1 METHQREDPCMVV
14 YICGRAMDGRWDLQG
29 VARSPIYRQ
38 QENKRARA
46 EAEAQGDR
54 IDTALQIM
62 SSLAR
67 SLETSLGNH
76 EDD

>member
-1 METHQREDPCMVV
+1 MSSLCVLLRTKRVRDASNRRRGGAKYQ
-14 YICGRAMDGRWDLQG
+14 
-29 VARSPIYRQ
+29 RQ

-76 EDD
+76 EDDW